1 MPTIAIGS
9 GVLVVPV
16 VGTLTASSLLAVVL
30 CAAAAIGLGVLL
42 ASRRAVFQTTLA
54 GPWWWSLAALV
65 GWSGM
70 ELASAFGGIGSG
82 NLEPLRLVV
91 ISLSFC
97 PIVAVLG
104 AKRPQNGAWNF
115 VVLSLWGIVAL
126 PAAENFFLH
135 PGQRLVLGDARAW
148 FLWILILLGPINYVP
163 TRFAVASLLLAAG
176 QIVALSPY
184 LALIHKPLFSFH
196 SVVGLVIAAN
206 GFLEGWA
213 ASQRAG
219 SGTSEYDRVWLDFRD
234 AFGLLWALRVQER
247 VNAVAQQNGW
257 DIELAWNGFF
267 RPSSG
272 QAISQID
279 PAVEPALKSSF
290 NGLLR
295 RFVSSEWIAERR
307 RREQVPDQVP

>member
-16 VGTLTASSLLAVVL
+16 VATVTASSLLAVVP
-30 CAAAAIGLGVLL
+30 CAALAMGLCVLL
-42 ASRRAVFQTTLA
+42 AVRRAVLQTTLA
-54 GPWWWSLAALV
+54 GAWWWLLAALV
-65 GWSGM
+65 GWAGA
-70 ELASAFGGIGSG
+70 ELADALALVSRG
-82 NLEPLRLVV
+82 NLDSLRLAT

-135 PGQRLVLGDARAW
+135 PGQRLALGDARAW

-176 QIVALSPY
+176 QMVALSPY
-184 LALIHKPLFSFH
+184 LALIHRPLFSFH
-196 SVVGLVIAAN
+196 SVVGLAIAAN
-206 GFLEGWA
+206 GFLEGWV
-213 ASQRAG
+213 ASHRPR
-219 SGTSEYDRVWLDFRD
+219 SGNSDYDRVWLDFRD
-234 AFGLLWALRVQER
+234 TFGLLWALRVQER

-272 QAISQID
+272 QAISKID
-279 PAVEPALKSSF
+279 PTTAPALKSSF

-295 RFVSSEWIAERR
+295 RFVSSEWIAERKAS
-307 RREQVPDQVP
+307 ENAQ